1 LDSKNDGGPKPIR
14 VGLLIDT
21 PVGQTVIDEVIVPT
35 FQLVLDE
42 FTRDGQ
48 ITRPVE
54 FVVRTVRGLP
64 NGSFLDVRD
73 AFHELVAERCLIIFG
88 PMITENGTPLMPY
101 VEKLGEVPLV
111 AMAGTERMLGEW
123 IFALNNGS
131 MADETLVIASIAAL
145 DGRREIAITMD
156 EAPSGGGVTHVKSM
170 IGQEYLQFA
179 RAAVRDV
186 GLHVV
191 AELPMPLD
199 KERRKA
205 ALARL
210 AKLQPDAILHLGLGQ
225 GLLGMNEALE
235 EIGWAPP
242 RYTQTSFE
250 AAANNEEIR
259 RKLAGWI
266 GLDQYDERNTTG
278 QAFLDRFEARFGR
291 RPEYYMSVY
300 MYDMARVI
308 LRALSNAQPLTGLG
322 VKEALE
328 RIKMMPAACGAPG
341 TRIKFGRFMRQ
352 GWVGSE
358 YLVARRILPD
368 GSRSVMYGTIEGL
381 VTQS

>member
-1 LDSKNDGGPKPIR
+1 
-14 VGLLIDT
+14 
-21 PVGQTVIDEVIVPT
+21 
-35 FQLVLDE
+35 
-42 FTRDGQ
+42 
-48 ITRPVE
+48 
-54 FVVRTVRGLP
+54 
-64 NGSFLDVRD
+64 
-73 AFHELVAERCLIIFG
+73 
-88 PMITENGTPLMPY
+88 
-101 VEKLGEVPLV
+101 
-111 AMAGTERMLGEW
+111 
-123 IFALNNGS
+123 

-145 DGRREIAITMD
+145 DGRRSVAITMD
-156 EAPSGGGVTHVKSM
+156 AGRSGGGVTHVKSM

-179 RAAVRDV
+179 RAAVQEL

-191 AELPMPLD
+191 AELPIPID
-199 KERRKA
+199 KDKRTA
-205 ALARL
+205 ALASL
-210 AKLQPDAILHLGLGQ
+210 AKLQPDAIIHLGLGK
-225 GLLGMNEALE
+225 GLLGMNESLE
-235 EIGWAPP
+235 EIGWMPP

-250 AAANNEEIR
+250 AAANNDEIR

-266 GLDQYDERNTTG
+266 GLDQYDERNKTG
-278 QAFLDRFEARFGR
+278 QVFLDRFEARYGR

-308 LRALSNAQPLTGLG
+308 LRAVSNAQPLTGLG

-368 GSRSVMYGTIEGL
+368 GSRSVLYGTIEGL
-381 VTQS
+381 VEPG